1 MKKMLAM
8 ALLIWTMSGASQ
20 DAQQTW
26 TGTISDTMCGA
37 SHQKMAAAA
46 KWTNRECI
54 FECIKALNKYVFVDE
69 NQKVIAIANP
79 DAGGL
84 PLYAGRP
91 AKITGL
97 MKDGAIVVTKV
108 EAQK

>member
-1 MKKMLAM
+1 MKKLLAM
-8 ALLIWTMSGASQ
+8 AVLVWATSAASQ

-26 TGTISDTMCGA
+26 TGTISDSMCGA

-46 KWTNRECI
+46 KWTDRECI
-54 FECIKALNKYVFVDE
+54 FECIKALNKYVLVDE

-79 DAGGL
+79 DAGGF

-91 AKITGL
+91 AKITGR
-97 MKDGAIVVTKV
+97 MKDGAIVVSKI
-108 EAQK
+108 EAAK

>member
-1 MKKMLAM
+1 MKKMLAI
-8 ALLIWTMSGASQ
+8 ALFIWTMSGASQ
-20 DAQQTW
+20 ESQQTW
-26 TGTISDTMCGA
+26 TGTISDSMCGA

-46 KWTNRECI
+46 KWTDRECI

-69 NQKVIAIANP
+69 NQKVIPFANP

-91 AKITGL
+91 AKITGRL
-97 MKDGAIVVTKV
+97 KDGAIVVSKV

>member
-20 DAQQTW
+20 EAQQAW
-26 TGTISDTMCGA
+26 TGVISDSMCGA

-46 KWTNRECI
+46 KWSDRECI
-54 FECIKALNKYVFVDE
+54 FECIKALNKYVLVDE

-91 AKITGL
+91 AKLTGR
-97 MKDGAIVVTKV
+97 MKDGAIVVSKV
-108 EAQK
+108 EAAK